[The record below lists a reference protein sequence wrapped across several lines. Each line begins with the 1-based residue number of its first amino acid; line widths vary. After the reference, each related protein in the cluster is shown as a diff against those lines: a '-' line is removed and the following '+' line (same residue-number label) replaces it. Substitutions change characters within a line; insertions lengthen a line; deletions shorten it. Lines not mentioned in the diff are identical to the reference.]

1 MRELIRRLGQVA
13 LLLGLGAVAVFG
25 LLIWRAMEGAATGI
39 ASHIQ
44 GLMLAGGAAAVG
56 AFSLIATSTGGEEE
70 TDALGNGGDGGDT
83 SPDGDAGA
91 SGGGDSGGGDGGGE

>member
-13 LLLGLGAVAVFG
+13 LLLGLGAIAVFG
-25 LLIWRAMEGAATGI
+25 LLIWRSMEGSAAGI

-56 AFSLIATSTGGEEE
+56 AFSLIATSTGSDDE
-70 TDALGNGGDGGDT
+70 TDSLGNGGDGGDA
-83 SPDGDAGA
+83 SPDGD
-91 SGGGDSGGGDGGGE
+91 SGSGDSGGGDGGGE